1 MSSGRELSRAGSLPH
16 LDRVHQWGIGRLGGR
31 HRWQASS
38 HRDLVQ
44 TVEIGRLG
52 DRHREQ
58 AHFYKER
65 GVHQEESGR
74 LSGRLRE
81 QARSHIW
88 IGYVS
93 EDWSAWRPP
102 SLASQLPQRFGP
114 NGRDWS
120 TGRPPSRAGSLLQG
134 ARCTSGRI
142 RSAVRPP
149 SRASSLPQKSKAAQL
164 PAAKPHH
171 STMSASSSALDL
183 DPPATSEG

>member
-44 TVEIGRLG
+44 KVEIGRLG

-88 IGYVS
+88 IGY
-93 EDWSAWRPP
+93 
-102 SLASQLPQRFGP
+102 
-114 NGRDWS
+114 
-120 TGRPPSRAGSLLQG
+120 
-134 ARCTSGRI
+134 I
-142 RSAVRPP
+142 
-149 SRASSLPQKSKAAQL
+149 
-164 PAAKPHH
+164 
-171 STMSASSSALDL
+171 
-183 DPPATSEG
+183 SEGLVGLEAAIAGKPAPTGIWSKR